1 MLCYKS
7 CFSYNRYLFRSGNY
21 EQPSDRF
28 YNTTVEVLPVNL
40 SEDSPVW
47 STFNTTNDGY
57 LVIGAFN
64 DFGIA
69 EGVIDS
75 KIGELKELRLHVYS
89 DSQNWVILRE
99 VLYIVFLT
107 YTNPLTNIFLL
118 PFIRYYCKT

>member
-1 MLCYKS
+1 M
-7 CFSYNRYLFRSGNY
+7 
-21 EQPSDRF
+21 
-28 YNTTVEVLPVNL
+28 

-69 EGVIDS
+69 EGVIDP

-99 VLYIVFLT
+99 VVYKVASVNYSIQLFFHLSDIIARRNGSVT
-107 YTNPLTNIFLL
+107 KAL
-118 PFIRYYCKT
+118 PYSSPPQ